1 MADAQTAS
9 ELQYR
14 ENDATSATVFA
25 MENATPP
32 TTPSNIRI
40 EGWNDGI
47 PYIAWDESSGDGNSY
62 IYGYQYE
69 FSLTSD
75 FSDIFYG
82 GIADFCEWTGPMFA
96 GTYYFRVRAVDG
108 SGNYSSWTTLDSSLT
123 FQTPQYNHE
132 NETISYDYDNL
143 IFEEGIVN
151 NITTDHTNVYVYCK
165 ALNTIINEGSIF
177 TVRDQALLQNTTINN
192 GGHVILNPYN
202 NEGMNYCL
210 AKIFLRDTTIENG
223 GIMTVYTG
231 NIKNTIVNTGGC
243 LETITEGRT
252 DYENYE
258 GPINFWTQASVEK
271 TILNGGKL
279 IVQGSHVATGT
290 QVNSNGVVQVD
301 GGTVNDTVINSEGIV
316 FLETAA
322 YGMKRY
328 DSYSEMVVFD
338 NVYFSGT
345 ANRTQINGGTL
356 YVNKNTSA
364 LNTTITAGQMYV
376 DYMGKAEDTTV
387 TANGTLFVLGGGE
400 AVNITVNGG
409 MVQAA
414 TGARINNITINSG
427 TLYLYGGAVLNG
439 KININGTMILD
450 DPAQNYGTVNL
461 NLAETAAAQTLMIND
476 LSRLKGGTL
485 SITANADQNSGSYL
499 LAGAATGYS
508 QSVNLSAG
516 DASLGSLKLGGEAL
530 TANSKSY
537 RLVEQDNNLML
548 VVDNVN
554 SPVDPVEPTDPV
566 KPVDPN
572 RPMLPED
579 PVAPEAPVMG
589 GISEKY
595 KKYNVT
601 IKWDK
606 AATADKKI
614 KIASY
619 EIRFDNNAP
628 IQSKKTSY
636 TVKNLD
642 FGTHYYAVRAVDTN
656 GNMSAWSELKS
667 FTVTDETAPTA
678 KISKVTVN
686 GYNVTVNWTS
696 GDKKGSVQSHELR
709 LKAQNGAEIVRTF
722 DGATQSATFTLGE
735 EYVGKLNLELVASDG
750 VNSSKIAK
758 KNVKIKDATP
768 PSKTVNLVAPEA
780 DAKYQATLSWDPA
793 TDNSG
798 KISKYVVEI
807 DGVTKTTSKN
817 FLKVSK
823 LAVGFHSYRVHAI
836 DKDKNA
842 GEWSEYRSFEV
853 KDVTAPKN
861 VSVQAKVEGN
871 SVELNWKQ
879 PKDNV
884 GVAGYELRYGQ
895 NLETKLT
902 LDSSV
907 TSYKVQNLS
916 TGSYQFQVLAFDAAG
931 NYSDPKIKTATVREL
946 ASVVGMESRGM
957 LAAV

>member
-1 MADAQTAS
+1 M
-9 ELQYR
+9 
-14 ENDATSATVFA
+14 
-25 MENATPP
+25 
-32 TTPSNIRI
+32 
-40 EGWNDGI
+40 
-47 PYIAWDESSGDGNSY
+47 
-62 IYGYQYE
+62 
-69 FSLTSD
+69 
-75 FSDIFYG
+75 
-82 GIADFCEWTGPMFA
+82 
-96 GTYYFRVRAVDG
+96 
-108 SGNYSSWTTLDSSLT
+108 
-123 FQTPQYNHE
+123 
-132 NETISYDYDNL
+132 
-143 IFEEGIVN
+143 
-151 NITTDHTNVYVYCK
+151 
-165 ALNTIINEGSIF
+165 
-177 TVRDQALLQNTTINN
+177 
-192 GGHVILNPYN
+192 
-202 NEGMNYCL
+202 
-210 AKIFLRDTTIENG
+210 
-223 GIMTVYTG
+223 
-231 NIKNTIVNTGGC
+231 
-243 LETITEGRT
+243 
-252 DYENYE
+252 
-258 GPINFWTQASVEK
+258 
-271 TILNGGKL
+271 
-279 IVQGSHVATGT
+279 QGSHVATGT

-322 YGMKRY
+322 YGMRRY
-328 DSYSEMVVFD
+328 DNYSEMVVFD
-338 NVYFSGT
+338 NVSFSGT

-387 TANGTLFVLGGGE
+387 TADGTLFVLGGGE

-427 TLYLYGGAVLNG
+427 TLYLYGGAMLNG

-537 RLVEQDNNLML
+537 HLVEQDNNLML

-566 KPVDPN
+566 EPVDPN
-572 RPMLPED
+572 RPVLPED

-678 KISKVTVN
+678 KISKVTVD
-686 GYNVTVNWTS
+686 GYNVTLNWTS
-696 GDKKGSVQSHELR
+696 SDKKGSVQSHELR

-750 VNSSKIAK
+750 INSSKTAK

-780 DAKYQATLSWDPA
+780 DTKYQATLSWDPA

-823 LAVGFHSYRVHAI
+823 LAVGSHSYRVHAI

-884 GVAGYELRYGQ
+884 GVVGYELRYGQ

-916 TGSYQFQVLAFDAAG
+916 AGSYQFQVLAFDAAG